1 VQVLLYGVADG
12 DDYCGEDNEEG
23 LEEVGGDEDPA
34 LLGGEGAVEAC
45 EEEGA
50 EAEGEN
56 GG

>member
-1 VQVLLYGVADG
+1 MQVLFYGVADG
-12 DDYCGEDNEEG
+12 DDYCGKDDEEG

-34 LLGGEGAVEAC
+34 FLRGEGAVEAG